1 MFKALDLN
9 ALSKEDPRFLLDSF
23 TSRMGRGEP
32 VPPEHFVNDLEPP
45 AFQCIPDLK
54 KIKDRLL
61 VRACGYTWMCGSVCE
76 CVYVCAIGIFP
87 WPKNT

>member
-1 MFKALDLN
+1 VFKALDLDK
-9 ALSKEDPRFLLDSF
+9 LSKEDPRFLLDSF
-23 TSRMGRGEP
+23 TTRMGKGQP

-61 VRACGYTWMCGSVCE
+61 VRCVGSPLV
-76 CVYVCAIGIFP
+76 GGGGGGGGGG
-87 WPKNT
+87 

>member
-61 VRACGYTWMCGSVCE
+61 VCACGVCDAA
-76 CVYVCAIGIFP
+76 VCMGVVGTGRR
-87 WPKNT
+87 WS

>member
-9 ALSKEDPRFLLDSF
+9 KLSKEDPRFLLDSF
-23 TSRMGRGEP
+23 TARMGKGEP
-32 VPPEHFVNDLEPP
+32 VPPAHFVNDLEPP

-61 VRACGYTWMCGSVCE
+61 VRGNSSSSACSHIPSIHPSLE
-76 CVYVCAIGIFP
+76 
-87 WPKNT
+87 